1 MGPARRGLE
10 SLALASLV
18 GQVCH
23 DLNNHLATVLGK
35 TEIALMVSDPGRYR
49 PALEQTLEAGQP
61 ARALVAELQ
70 RLVSWVRDGEQGVLA
85 TDAVGV
91 ATRLCERGCAKR
103 GVRLAVR
110 SECPG
115 ARLDDPGRVALLCWN
130 LLDGLLQAQS
140 ASRNG
145 SEARH
150 WTVKVRPGPEGV
162 RLRVETDAPGVG
174 ESPSRDGLRQLES
187 LLPLLGGELRT
198 EPGAVELALSEGA
211 RERGIPSARAGAPP
225 EWDSLSP
232 PLRGGPLG

>member
-18 GQVCH
+18 GQICH

-49 PALEQTLEAGQP
+49 PALEETLEAGQP

-70 RLVSWVRDGEQGVLA
+70 RLVSWVRDGEQGVPA
-85 TDAVGV
+85 TDAAGV
-91 ATRLCERGCAKR
+91 AARLCERSCAKR
-103 GVRLAVR
+103 GIRLAVR

-115 ARLDDPGRVALLCWN
+115 AKLDDPGRVALLCWS
-130 LLDGLLQAQS
+130 LLDGLLQAQP

-145 SEARH
+145 SETRQ

-162 RLRVETDAPGVG
+162 RLRVETDSPGIG
-174 ESPSRDGLRQLES
+174 EPPSRDSLRELES
-187 LLPLLGGELRT
+187 LLPLVGGELRT
-198 EPGAVELALSEGA
+198 EPGAVELGLSEG
-211 RERGIPSARAGAPP
+211 RERDVPPAGAGVTP
-225 EWDSLSP
+225 EWASPSL